1 MRKIRGAKSI
11 FENVIMDQADPLLI
25 KKPEGWVFDKK
36 FIIDAEYDGK
46 HKGCR
51 FFPALVRDWHQ
62 DYTGPMAAR
71 WAAIEDHWKKIALG
85 TSYLFPQFYTPDGN
99 RILPKEG
106 YVSINE
112 AIRDAFDK
120 HGRVTE
126 ILFAYVDE
134 KNHHHIDSRSLRL
147 AYKRYGH
154 LFTQEFIDL
163 AKQKQ
168 IDKKSKFDVFAI

>member
-1 MRKIRGAKSI
+1 MRKIRGEKSGM
-11 FENVIMDQADPLLI
+11 ENVIMDQAHPLLI
-25 KKPEGWVFDKK
+25 KKPEGWLFEER
-36 FIIDAEYDGK
+36 FIIDAEYEGK

-62 DYTGPMAAR
+62 DYTRQMTAR
-71 WAAIEDHWKKIALG
+71 WVAIEHHWGDIALG
-85 TSYLFPQFYTPDGN
+85 VSYLLPHFYTPDGK
-99 RILPKEG
+99 RILKKEG
-106 YVSINE
+106 DISING
-112 AIRDAFDK
+112 AISDAFDEY
-120 HGRVTE
+120 GRVFH